1 VFCHIVK
8 EKKSKKTKFKQVVV
22 TTSLISIEGKKK
34 IMSNLPWAVNNPT
47 VEHLKENCVLAL
59 QWSLRFHS
67 RRCENTY
74 CSLCNFK
81 EDSVFRLK
89 GFCSEQSLIDTHY
102 TFVNENGV
110 AFRGLYGKT
119 FMAVNETSQKWQ
131 LTEYVTY
138 AEIASFNNS
147 KVFPI
152 GLHEWSVNFDC
163 DKKLD
168 KVKTVGLKLTKVSI

>member
-1 VFCHIVK
+1 MVG
-8 EKKSKKTKFKQVVV
+8 
-22 TTSLISIEGKKK
+22 TSLISIEGKKK
-34 IMSNLPWAVNNPT
+34 IMSNLPWAKNNPS
-47 VEHLKENCVLAL
+47 VEHLKENCVFAQQSSMRLL
-59 QWSLRFHS
+59 NE
-67 RRCENTY
+67 RCENKY

-89 GFCSEQSLIDTHY
+89 GFCSEQSSIDTHY

-119 FMAVNETSQKWQ
+119 FITVNETSQIWQ

-168 KVKTVGLKLTKVSI
+168 IMKTVGLKLTKVSI

>member
-1 VFCHIVK
+1 MVG
-8 EKKSKKTKFKQVVV
+8 
-22 TTSLISIEGKKK
+22 TSLISIEGKKK
-34 IMSNLPWAVNNPT
+34 IMSNLPWAKNNPS
-47 VEHLKENCVLAL
+47 VEHLKENCVFAQQSSMRLL
-59 QWSLRFHS
+59 NE
-67 RRCENTY
+67 RCENKY

-119 FMAVNETSQKWQ
+119 FIAVNETSQKWH
-131 LTEYVTY
+131 LTEYVTF